1 MRTVRGFTL
10 IECLICL
17 GILGLLIFPF
27 MDMTEAVNRAYWK
40 SIHTANLR
48 ADVDRVG
55 YRVLALLR
63 STPTYRIDGGNR
75 GIVLSQGQALI
86 WRDGVLS
93 LAGGGQDLVLARD
106 VTHFSAYRRDGLT
119 TITLALS
126 DPAIDSVE
134 HRSFL
139 VERDG
144 YATRF

>member
-1 MRTVRGFTL
+1 MRRARGFTL

-17 GILGLLIFPF
+17 GILALLIFPF
-27 MDMTEAVNRAYWK
+27 MDMVEAVNRAYAN
-40 SIHTANLR
+40 SIHAANLR

-63 STPTYRIDGGNR
+63 RTPAYRINGDNR
-75 GIVLSQGQALI
+75 GIALPPGQALS

-93 LAGGGQDLVLARD
+93 LTSAGQDQVLARD

-119 TITLALS
+119 TVTLALR
-126 DPAIDSVE
+126 DPAIDRVE
-134 HRSFL
+134 HKSFL
-139 VERDG
+139 VEKDG